1 MKSCWSDTAHKKNF
15 NTLEENIDVDVCII
29 GAGITGISTA
39 YMLSDENFKICIID
53 KGRVGG
59 GVTENTTAKVTSQH
73 ELIYKYLLDTFGY
86 ESAKKYLNSNEEAI
100 KRIEKIIEKE
110 KIECGWERTD
120 AYVYTCK
127 QEYKQ
132 KIIDEVEAVRRLGF
146 NAEYTEKTELPFEI
160 LSAIKF
166 PNQAKFHPLKYL
178 FSLSEI
184 ITKRNV
190 QIYENTKATNIKHI
204 GNKYKVSTEK
214 NNITAKYVVLATH
227 YPIKNFPG
235 MHFLKM
241 YQDRSYAI
249 AIEQKQENIKGMY
262 ISAETPTTSFRP
274 INEELLII
282 GGEGHKTGE
291 NTKDLD
297 KVYENLEKYSKEI
310 YPKATTKYKW
320 ATQDCIS
327 IDKVPYIGEFSNF
340 LPNLYVATG
349 YKKWGMTTSNVA
361 AQIISDKILEKEN
374 KYAEIYKATRFGP
387 CKNHKEFGN
396 MLKQST
402 YSLAINKIKKS
413 KFKLEDIE
421 LNSGGVIEYEGDKVG
436 IYKDKNGEVFAIKP
450 YCKHLGCELSW
461 NNLEKTWDCPC
472 HGSRYDYMGNLI
484 TEPSVKDLDKI
495 NLEN

>member
-1 MKSCWSDTAHKKNF
+1 MKSYWSDTVNRNNF
-15 NTLEENIDVDVCII
+15 ERLNKDIEVDVCII

-39 YMLSDENFKICIID
+39 YMLSDENLKICVID
-53 KGRVGG
+53 KGEIGG

-73 ELIYKYLLDTFGY
+73 ELIYKYLIDTFGH
-86 ESAKKYLNSNEEAI
+86 EFAKKYLESNEEAI
-100 KRIEKIIEKE
+100 KRIEEIINKE
-110 KIECGWERTD
+110 KIECEWEKTD

-132 KIIDEVEAVRRLGF
+132 KIIAEVEAVRSLGL
-146 NAEYTEKTELPFEI
+146 NAEYTETIELPFNI

-166 PNQAKFHPLKYL
+166 PSQAKFHPLKYL
-178 FSLSEI
+178 LSLSDI

-190 QIYENTKATNIKHI
+190 QIYEYTKAMNIKHI
-204 GNKYKVSTEK
+204 GDKYKVSTE
-214 NNITAKYVVLATH
+214 NNSIKAKYVILATH

-235 MHFLKM
+235 IHFLKM

-249 AIEQKQENIKGMY
+249 AIEQKQGNIKGMY

-274 INEELLII
+274 INDELLII

-291 NTKDLD
+291 NTKDID
-297 KVYENLEKYSKEI
+297 KVYDTLEKYSKEI
-310 YPKATTKYKW
+310 YPKAITKYKW
-320 ATQDCIS
+320 ATQDCVS
-327 IDKVPYIGEFSNF
+327 LDKVPYIGEFSNF

-361 AQIISDKILEKEN
+361 AKIISDKILGKEN
-374 KYAEIYKATRFGP
+374 NYAEIYKATRFGP

-396 MLKQST
+396 ILKQTT

-421 LNSGGVIEYEGDKVG
+421 LNSGGVIEHNGEKIGV
-436 IYKDKNGEVFAIKP
+436 YKDKKGEVFAIKP
-450 YCKHLGCELSW
+450 FCKHLGCELSW

-472 HGSRYDYMGNLI
+472 HGSRYDYEGNLI
-484 TEPSVKDLDKI
+484 TEPSVRDLDKI
-495 NLEN
+495 NLE

>member
-1 MKSCWSDTAHKKNF
+1 MKSYWSDTADKANF
-15 NTLEENIDVDVCII
+15 NKLEENVEVDVCII

-39 YMLSDENFKICIID
+39 YMLSDENLKVCIID
-53 KGRVGG
+53 KGKVGG

-86 ESAKKYLNSNEEAI
+86 ESAKKYLDSNEEAI
-100 KRIEKIIEKE
+100 KRIEDIIKKE
-110 KIECGWERTD
+110 NIECGWGKAD
-120 AYVYTCK
+120 AYVYTCRE
-127 QEYKQ
+127 EYKQ
-132 KIIDEVEAVRRLGF
+132 KIKDEVEAVRRLGL
-146 NAEYTEKTELPFEI
+146 NAEYTEKTELPFKI

-166 PNQAKFHPLKYL
+166 PNQAKFHPLKYIYAL
-178 FSLSEI
+178 LEI

-190 QIYENTKATNIKHI
+190 QIYENTKAINIKHI
-204 GNKYKVSTEK
+204 TNSYEIATEK
-214 NNITAKYVVLATH
+214 NYIKAKYVVLATH

-249 AIEQKQENIKGMY
+249 AIEQKEHQIKGMY
-262 ISAETPTTSFRP
+262 ISAEVPTTSFRP
-274 INEELLII
+274 INDELLII

-291 NTKDLD
+291 NNKELD
-297 KVYENLEKYSKEI
+297 KVYSTLEKYAEEI
-310 YPKATTKYKW
+310 FPNSTTKYKW
-320 ATQDCIS
+320 ATQDCVS
-327 IDKVPYIGEFSNF
+327 IDKVPYIGEFSKF

-361 AQIISDKILEKEN
+361 AKIISDKILGEPNE
-374 KYAEIYKATRFGP
+374 YAEIYIATRFGP

-396 MLKQST
+396 ILKQTT

-413 KFKLEDIE
+413 KFRLEDIK
-421 LNSGGVIEYEGDKVG
+421 LDSGGVIEHDGKKIGV
-436 IYKDKNGEVFAIKP
+436 YKDKNGEIFMVKP

-472 HGSRYDYMGNLI
+472 HGSRYDYKGNLI
-484 TEPSVKDLDKI
+484 TEPSVKNLDKI
-495 NLEN
+495 NID